1 MRYDQL
7 WYVELGLDFHPVS
20 CSPGLT
26 DCACQCEE
34 RRWERARW
42 NQGRPDGP
50 PLVRLG
56 PAGHQPGRLFFF
68 TWSLFQNWFVLILCL
83 SIFLTFARCQHPSR
97 LTTTGCPADVR
108 VLDLKKRKR
117 QKQWSRSRHG
127 SGSQTGPT
135 CLQSWRL
142 RRVASLEL
150 VSHCDQVS
158 LDQGRR
164 RRVCLTHNL
173 DQGGCWQK
181 KPFV

>member
-1 MRYDQL
+1 M
-7 WYVELGLDFHPVS
+7 ELGLDFHPVS

-117 QKQWSRSRHG
+117 QKSDYELLKSSLLKKIYQLRID
-127 SGSQTGPT
+127 
-135 CLQSWRL
+135 QSTA
-142 RRVASLEL
+142 ASMAGGNC
-150 VSHCDQVS
+150 HKA
-158 LDQGRR
+158 LDSNANSDLLHIT
-164 RRVCLTHNL
+164 V
-173 DQGGCWQK
+173 
-181 KPFV
+181 

>member
-1 MRYDQL
+1 MINYDMWNL
-7 WYVELGLDFHPVS
+7 VS
-20 CSPGLT
+20 IFILCLAHSSPGLT

-97 LTTTGCPADVR
+97 LTTRGCPADER
-108 VLDLKKRKR
+108 VLDLKRGKGKN
-117 QKQWSRSRHG
+117 
-127 SGSQTGPT
+127 SGPGHVMV
-135 CLQSWRL
+135 LDL
-142 RRVASLEL
+142 R
-150 VSHCDQVS
+150 
-158 LDQGRR
+158 LDQPASRA
-164 RRVCLTHNL
+164 
-173 DQGGCWQK
+173 DA
-181 KPFV
+181 